1 MKTVSVK
8 RFWLV
13 PAAGTA
19 ALLFLLLSGCLE
31 KHLVWSPDGNRAAVI
46 AKDGLH
52 FCDAEGRLTPLLLLG
67 VYQAAWFSDSQRL
80 VVARERKVGDWTSLA
95 RTLGP
100 ERVAKVAAEAEPL
113 WKQLETGGKWGIL
126 TMELGK
132 KKDQAV
138 LKIFLRERYG
148 DTLRAKM
155 SASEWDEL
163 QTQQAEISELVMARI
178 VGEQIQPG
186 TLLHE
191 GLERINDLRVA
202 PGDRAVAFT
211 TDMALDNDKEC
222 RLLLALI
229 DATGAVTI
237 AEHTGTYP
245 DWTADG
251 RSLAFVQALGGAKD
265 DLRLG
270 TLVRRE
276 VLDENSQIKIAEKP
290 EELAGLLFGN
300 GSRVRCLQDGRILFN
315 SAEFTLPV
323 AAKDA
328 KVERDE
334 LFAWDP
340 ARQATLVRMVPHG
353 EEENLPKNL
362 TFFEVSPD
370 QKQVLVGGYD
380 GEVSVLTLATG
391 DVQEWQKAG
400 DYNLMG
406 APVWRNAEE
415 ITYARRNPTA
425 EGKMPARKAEI
436 VLRKAI
442 PGKGDQEKVLSR
454 DWSSEML
461 ESIYSGADRNSKGP

>member
-13 PAAGTA
+13 PAAVSA
-19 ALLFLLLSGCLE
+19 AVLLLLLSGCLE

-46 AKDGLH
+46 ANDGLR
-52 FCDAEGRLTPLLLLG
+52 FCDIEGKLTPLLLPG
-67 VYQAAWFSDSQRL
+67 VYHAAWLGDSQRL
-80 VVARERKVGDWTSLA
+80 VVARKRNVGDWTSIA

-100 ERVAKVAAEAEPL
+100 ERVENVAAEAESL

-138 LKIFLRERYG
+138 LKIFLREHYG
-148 DTLRAKM
+148 DALRAKV
-155 SASEWDEL
+155 SAGEWDEL
-163 QTQQAEISELVMARI
+163 KSVQAEISELVMARI

-191 GLERINDLRVA
+191 GLEEIRDLRVS

-222 RLLLALI
+222 RLLLARI
-229 DATGAVTI
+229 NATGAVTV

-251 RSLAFVQALGGAKD
+251 RALAYVQALGGTKD

-270 TLVRRE
+270 TLVSRE
-276 VLDENSQIKIAEKP
+276 ALDENGQNRIAEKP
-290 EELAGLLFGN
+290 AELAGLLFGKA
-300 GSRVRCLQDGRILFN
+300 SRVRCLQDGRILFN
-315 SAEFTLPV
+315 SGEFNLPV
-323 AAKDA
+323 AANDA
-328 KVERDE
+328 GVERDN

-340 ARQATLVRMVPHG
+340 ARQATLVRMVPRDG
-353 EEENLPKNL
+353 EENLPKNL

-370 QKQVLVGGYD
+370 EKQVLVGTFKGH
-380 GEVSVLTLATG
+380 VCLLTLATG
-391 DVQEWQKAG
+391 EVQEIQAG
-400 DYNLMG
+400 VKDNLQG
-406 APVWRNAEE
+406 APVWRKSGEFTYTRRTVTKDGGKPVREAEV
-415 ITYARRNPTA
+415 ILRS
-425 EGKMPARKAEI
+425 GKT
-436 VLRKAI
+436 
-442 PGKGDQEKVLSR
+442 EKVLSQSWP
-454 DWSSEML
+454 DAMVNELFSSE
-461 ESIYSGADRNSKGP
+461 ERK

>member
-8 RFWLV
+8 RSWFV
-13 PAAGTA
+13 PAAVSAG
-19 ALLFLLLSGCLE
+19 LLLLLLSGCLE

-52 FCDAEGRLTPLLLLG
+52 FCDTEGKLTPLLLPG
-67 VYQAAWFSDSQRL
+67 VYQAAWLGDSQRL
-80 VVARERKVGDWTSLA
+80 VVARERKISDWTSIA
-95 RTLGP
+95 RALGP
-100 ERVAKVAAEAEPL
+100 ERAGKVAAKTESL
-113 WKQLETGGKWGIL
+113 WQQLETGGQWGIL

-138 LKIFLRERYG
+138 LKIFLREHYG
-148 DTLRAKM
+148 DALRAKM
-155 SASEWDEL
+155 SAGEWDEL
-163 QTQQAEISELVMARI
+163 KSMQAEISELVMARI

-191 GLERINDLRVA
+191 GLEKINNLRVS

-211 TDMALDNDKEC
+211 TDMALDNNDEC
-222 RLLLALI
+222 RLLLARI
-229 DATGAVTI
+229 DAAGAVTV

-251 RSLAFVQALGGAKD
+251 RSLAYVQASGGAKD

-300 GSRVRCLQDGRILFN
+300 SSRVRCLQDGRILFN
-315 SAEFTLPV
+315 SAEFNLPV

-328 KVERDE
+328 NVERDK

-340 ARQATLVRMVPHG
+340 ARQATLVRMVPRG
-353 EEENLPKNL
+353 KEENLPKNL

-370 QKQVLVGGYD
+370 EKQVLVGGYD
-380 GEVSVLTLATG
+380 GEVSMLTLATG
-391 DVQEWQKAG
+391 DVGTWQKAG
-400 DYNLMG
+400 EYNLMG

-415 ITYARRNPTA
+415 ITYARRNPTVD
-425 EGKMPARKAEI
+425 GKEPSRKAEI
-436 VLRKAI
+436 VLRSVV
-442 PGKGDQEKVLSR
+442 PGKGDQEKVLSQN
-454 DWSSEML
+454 WSNDML
-461 ESIYSGADRNSKGP
+461 ESVFSGSDKK

>member
-1 MKTVSVK
+1 MKTDSVK
-8 RFWLV
+8 RSWRGLTAV
-13 PAAGTA
+13 SA
-19 ALLFLLLSGCLE
+19 ALLLLLLSGCLE

-52 FCDAEGRLTPLLLLG
+52 FCDTEGKLTPLLLPG
-67 VYQAAWFSDSQRL
+67 VYEAAWLGDSQRL
-80 VVARERKVGDWTSLA
+80 VVARERKVGDWTSIA
-95 RTLGP
+95 RVLGP
-100 ERVAKVAAEAEPL
+100 ERAGKVASDAESL

-148 DTLRAKM
+148 DALRAKM
-155 SASEWDEL
+155 SAGEWDEL
-163 QTQQAEISELVMARI
+163 QSQQAEISELVMARI
-178 VGEQIQPG
+178 IGEQIQPG

-191 GLERINDLRVA
+191 GLEKINDLRVS

-211 TDMALDNDKEC
+211 TDMALDNNDEC
-222 RLLLALI
+222 RLLLARI
-229 DATGAVTI
+229 DATGTVTV

-251 RSLAFVQALGGAKD
+251 RSLAYVQASGGAKD

-300 GSRVRCLQDGRILFN
+300 SSRVRCLQDGRILFN
-315 SAEFTLPV
+315 SAEFNLPV

-328 KVERDE
+328 NVERDK

-340 ARQATLVRMVPHG
+340 ARQATLVRMVPRG
-353 EEENLPKNL
+353 KEENLPKNL

-370 QKQVLVGGYD
+370 EKQVLVGGYD
-380 GEVSVLTLATG
+380 GEVSMLTLATG
-391 DVQEWQKAG
+391 DVGTWQKAG
-400 DYNLMG
+400 EYNLMG

-415 ITYARRNPTA
+415 ITYARRNPTVD
-425 EGKMPARKAEI
+425 GKVPSRKAEI
-436 VLRKAI
+436 VLRSVV

-454 DWSSEML
+454 DWSNETL
-461 ESIYSGADRNSKGP
+461 ESVFSGSDKK

>member
-8 RFWLV
+8 RFWFV
-13 PAAGTA
+13 PAAVSAG
-19 ALLFLLLSGCLE
+19 LLLLLLSGCLE
-31 KHLVWSPDGNRAAVI
+31 KHLVWSPDGSRAAVI

-52 FCDAEGRLTPLLLLG
+52 FCDPEGKLTPLLLPD
-67 VYQAAWFSDSQRL
+67 VYQVAWLGDSQRL
-80 VVARERKVGDWTSLA
+80 VVARERKVGDWTSIA
-95 RTLGP
+95 RMLGP
-100 ERVAKVAAEAEPL
+100 ERVGKVASETESL

-148 DTLRAKM
+148 DALRAKL
-155 SASEWDEL
+155 SVGEWDEL
-163 QTQQAEISELVMARI
+163 KSQQAEISELVMARI

-191 GLERINDLRVA
+191 GLERINDLRVS

-222 RLLLALI
+222 RLLLARI
-229 DATGAVTI
+229 DATGAVTV

-251 RSLAFVQALGGAKD
+251 RALAYVQASGGAKD

-270 TLVRRE
+270 TLVSRE
-276 VLDENSQIKIAEKP
+276 VLDENGQNRIAEKP
-290 EELAGLLFGN
+290 AELAGLLFGN
-300 GSRVRCLQDGRILFN
+300 ANASRVRCLQDGRILFN
-315 SAEFTLPV
+315 SGEFNLPV
-323 AAKDA
+323 ATKDA
-328 KVERDE
+328 DVEQDK

-340 ARQATLVRMVPHG
+340 ARQATLVRMVPRG
-353 EEENLPKNL
+353 GEENLPKSL

-370 QKQVLVGGYD
+370 EKQVLVGGRS

-415 ITYARRNPTA
+415 ITYARRNPTV
-425 EGKMPARKAEI
+425 EGKKPLRKAEI
-436 VLRKAI
+436 VLRKAV

-454 DWSSEML
+454 DWSNDML
-461 ESIYSGADRNSKGP
+461 ESVFSGSDKK